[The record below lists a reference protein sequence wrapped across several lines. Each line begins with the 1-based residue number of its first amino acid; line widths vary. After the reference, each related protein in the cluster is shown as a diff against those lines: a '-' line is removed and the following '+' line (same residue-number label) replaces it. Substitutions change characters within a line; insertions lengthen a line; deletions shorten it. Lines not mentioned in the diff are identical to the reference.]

1 MFPRLSEAGIKEGVF
16 FGPQIHKMSQDEHFN
31 NILTGEETL
40 AWNVFVEMCKNV
52 FGNIKAENYKD
63 LV

>member
-1 MFPRLSEAGIKEGVF
+1 MDKTVEKIFSCLHKMFPRLSEAGIKEGVF

-40 AWNVFVEMCKNV
+40 A
-52 FGNIKAENYKD
+52 
-63 LV
+63 